1 MTEMT
6 ATSRCAIFRFMPD
19 EDGKMHIVVQANND
33 YREGFV
39 AVDTARQC
47 IWGYN
52 PVHRIYQ
59 GWGER
64 AGFSGWFVVQFQRP
78 FRHCGVKDSV
88 AFVTLD
94 VKAGEQVLVK
104 ASTSFTGIDGA
115 WRNLRAELPGWDFLG
130 TRLALDR
137 IWQDELRTIDVED
150 SDKAKVNEFYGAL
163 YRTAFEP
170 HAISDVD
177 GRYPAFASG
186 QPMMPDST
194 DRAQPLHG
202 LLDVGHLPCRV
213 ALAVADTSAGG
224 VRHDTKSRRYV
235 PRGRLDADLP
245 LLEQLY
251 QCDDR

>member
-1 MTEMT
+1 MRLSHPYYYGVYLPKEKLMTEMT

-194 DRAQPLHG
+194 DRGAAATWTSRCGTSTVPSR
-202 LLDVGHLPCRV
+202 PC
-213 ALAVADTSAGG
+213 
-224 VRHDTKSRRYV
+224 
-235 PRGRLDADLP
+235 
-245 LLEQLY
+245 
-251 QCDDR
+251 CC